1 MTTIRYYVQQRG
13 RPWVLVLKTAWRHA
27 GPVACRRARFVRR
40 SSSLSSSPSTLA
52 LVPSLRPP
60 PLLHS
65 SAWKSIKR
73 PLRRRLTGLRCTRS
87 VHSCRG
93 RPSRSP
99 AHFVSPDSNSRSPRR
114 PLQTQNTLHS
124 LPGNGASSTMLH
136 IPLPRPSRPI
146 CPNRMLSL
154 AVRLGMRLTPRP
166 PQPSPSKMRRT
177 ESRLHSYGAWS
188 SARSIIHPRTNSTSA
203 LSSPLHA
210 APGSNSRRPGKYLAV
225 DCEMVGVGLD
235 GSESALA
242 RVSLV
247 NFHGVVLMD
256 EFVRP
261 RERVVDYRTQFSG
274 IRPADMVNGA
284 PFFAFRCACVC

>member
-1 MTTIRYYVQQRG
+1 M
-13 RPWVLVLKTAWRHA
+13 LVPKTAWRQA

-52 LVPSLRPP
+52 LDPSLRPP
-60 PLLHS
+60 PLLRS
-65 SAWKSIKR
+65 SAWKSRKR
-73 PLRRRLTGLRCTRS
+73 PLRRPQTGSRCTRS
-87 VHSCRG
+87 VHTSCG
-93 RPSRSP
+93 YRSS
-99 AHFVSPDSNSRSPRR
+99 AHLVSPDSNSRSPRR
-114 PLQTQNTLHS
+114 PLQIQNTLHS

-136 IPLPRPSRPI
+136 TPLPHPTRTIHPQS
-146 CPNRMLSL
+146 RMLSL
-154 AVRLGMRLTPRP
+154 AVRLGMRPTPPP
-166 PQPSPSKMRRT
+166 PQPSPSKIRRT
-177 ESRLHSYGAWS
+177 ESLLHSYAVWF
-188 SARSIIHPRTNSTSA
+188 SAKSIIHPRTNSTSA

-210 APGSNSRRPGKYLAV
+210 APGSNSRRPGKYVAV

-284 PFFAFRCACVC
+284 PFFAFSCGCVCSS